1 MRATTLARFTVQVFL
16 VGAGPVLAQSTRPC
30 PAIEARVSDSQFKPG
45 QVWTYQNRP
54 GESSSTLTILQID
67 RSEKLGIIVHIRVDG
82 LQVHNPKGDL
92 VPSIEHMPFSRDA
105 MIRSAVRLLRT
116 KGSIPTLEGYE
127 NWRSA
132 CGGVYTISIA
142 DAVSVMEKT
151 LNSP

>member
-1 MRATTLARFTVQVFL
+1 
-16 VGAGPVLAQSTRPC
+16 
-30 PAIEARVSDSQFKPG
+30 
-45 QVWTYQNRP
+45 
-54 GESSSTLTILQID
+54 
-67 RSEKLGIIVHIRVDG
+67 
-82 LQVHNPKGDL
+82 
-92 VPSIEHMPFSRDA
+92 